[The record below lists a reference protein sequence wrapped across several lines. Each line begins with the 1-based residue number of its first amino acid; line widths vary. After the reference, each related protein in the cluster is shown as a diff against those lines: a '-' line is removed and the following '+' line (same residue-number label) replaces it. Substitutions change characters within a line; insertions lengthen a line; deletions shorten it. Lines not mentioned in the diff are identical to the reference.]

1 MKRLQ
6 IKAYCDGACKGNPGR
21 GGWGVV
27 YYLDLG
33 DGHTAQWST
42 YGGKKRTTNNEMELT
57 AFLETLKLCPTGADI
72 TIHSDSREYVL
83 KSVIKGGESGHIGFV
98 RRKLSKCKTREER
111 GEVVFTGYLDFWIQ
125 NEWKKKDKKPVKNL
139 ELWKKVVDECRR
151 HLSEGSTLQCIWVK
165 GHNGCEGN
173 EVADNLANLGVP
185 KI

>member
-33 DGHTAQWST
+33 LRSPAQWSA
-42 YGGKKRTTNNEMELT
+42 YGGKRMATNNEMELT
-57 AFLETLKLCPTGADI
+57 AFLEVLKLCPTGADI
-72 TIHSDSREYVL
+72 IIHPDSEYVL
-83 KSVIKGGESGHIGFV
+83 KAIIKGGKSGDIGFV
-98 RRKLSKCKTREER
+98 RRKLSKGTER
-111 GEVVFTGYLDFWIQ
+111 AEKGEVVFTGYLDYWIR
-125 NEWKKKDKKPVKNL
+125 NGWKKKDKKPVKNL
-139 ELWKKVVDECRR
+139 ELWKRVVEECYR
-151 HLSEGSTLQCIWVK
+151 HLLEGSTLKCIWVK
-165 GHNGCEGN
+165 GHAGCEGN